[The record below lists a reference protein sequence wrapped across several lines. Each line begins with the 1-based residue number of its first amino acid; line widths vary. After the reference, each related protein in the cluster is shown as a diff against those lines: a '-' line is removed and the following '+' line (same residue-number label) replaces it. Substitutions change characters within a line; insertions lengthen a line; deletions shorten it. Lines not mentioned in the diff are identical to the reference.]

1 MNIRHRI
8 FARSPRP
15 IVFLAAGL
23 LALSLS
29 SISCRQIADPVANS
43 PLTAA
48 GQTLDQ
54 CMDQCNS
61 AAVTRVNQQAKVH
74 NILIFLCKG
83 DATCIANE
91 NARFAGLLTQI
102 EADRL
107 ACIAQCHH
115 QGGATAG
122 H

>member
-8 FARSPRP
+8 SARSPRP
-15 IVFLAAGL
+15 LVLLAAGL
-23 LALSLS
+23 IVLSLS
-29 SISCRQIADPVANS
+29 SISCRQIADPVGNS

-48 GQTLDQ
+48 GQTLGQ
-54 CMDQCNS
+54 CMDQCN
-61 AAVTRVNQQAKVH
+61 ADAVTRVNQQAKVH
-74 NILIFLCKG
+74 NILIYLCKG
-83 DATCIANE
+83 NASCIANE
-91 NARFAGLLTQI
+91 NARYAGVLAQI
-102 EADRL
+102 EADRI

>member
-8 FARSPRP
+8 SARSPRP
-15 IVFLAAGL
+15 LVLLAAGL
-23 LALSLS
+23 VVLSLS
-29 SISCRQIADPVANS
+29 SISCRQIADPVGNS

-54 CMDQCNS
+54 CIDQCNLT
-61 AAVTRVNQQAKVH
+61 AVTQVNQQAKVH
-74 NILIFLCKG
+74 NILVYLCKG
-83 DATCIANE
+83 NATCIANE
-91 NARFAGLLTQI
+91 AARYAGVLAQI
-102 EADRL
+102 EAGRI
-107 ACIAQCHH
+107 ACISQCHH